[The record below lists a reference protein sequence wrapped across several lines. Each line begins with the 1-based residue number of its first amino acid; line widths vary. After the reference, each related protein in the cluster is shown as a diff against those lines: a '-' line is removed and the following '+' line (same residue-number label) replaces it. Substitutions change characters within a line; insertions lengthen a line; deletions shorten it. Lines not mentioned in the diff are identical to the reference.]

1 MEEGL
6 WVYARRYTQLSVKRR
21 SSGRGSGMML
31 SLEFLNECLF
41 HNWFD
46 FSKNL
51 RFYFIRRLTKR

>member
-1 MEEGL
+1 
-6 WVYARRYTQLSVKRR
+6 
-21 SSGRGSGMML
+21 MML

-51 RFYFIRRLTKR
+51 RFYFIKRLTKR